1 MYLNKAKCIVRDAL
15 ESCAY
20 RSSER
25 TCAYTHT
32 KKCTGPL
39 VTFLHQSRFCKKKDA
54 GNRHQGKKIGVW
66 AEKLDVELPSKGGAS
81 MTKRPAVGAIPI
93 FWTAGVTKRT
103 TKK

>member
-1 MYLNKAKCIVRDAL
+1 MRDAS

-20 RSSER
+20 RSSEC
-25 TCAYTHT
+25 TCANTHT
-32 KKCTGPL
+32 QKMYRASYN
-39 VTFLHQSRFCKKKDA
+39 FLTSIKILQKKDA
-54 GNRHQGKKIGVW
+54 GNWHQGKKIGVW